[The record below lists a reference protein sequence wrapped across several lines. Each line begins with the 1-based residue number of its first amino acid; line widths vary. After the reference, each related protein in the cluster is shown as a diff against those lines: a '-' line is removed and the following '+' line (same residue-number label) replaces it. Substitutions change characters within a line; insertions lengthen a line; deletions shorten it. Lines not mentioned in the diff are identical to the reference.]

1 MEGTI
6 HKITH
11 EATISPEAEKKE
23 TDTDIDI
30 RLPFKTRGSIEF
42 GIGEYGMAWLGN
54 IVLLFGI
61 TFLTQN
67 LQNSGNTLFAV
78 ITGYASVAAI
88 YAASFYAKRAYSY
101 LSKLLFF
108 NGHIILYYL
117 TLRLYFFQEY
127 PLIKN
132 PAIVLILLIFVTTY
146 FLFLAYKKQSQFQFG
161 FVLLLLLGTGVVSN
175 STHFLLAITLMIS
188 VFSLLMYQ
196 RFNWL
201 KMLFFFITLIY
212 FVQLNW
218 LLNNPVITKL
228 PQFRPE
234 HEFGILY
241 LIANAVVFSLLAILP
256 KKEDNSEEIII
267 SAIIWN
273 GLGFTAVMAL
283 TVVTY
288 FTKQFIFICGI
299 ISLFCLLYSFLLK
312 KKSFL
317 KIAAPLYAIYGFVAM
332 SIFIYGIFL
341 LPKAYLFL
349 AVQSFLV
356 VSVALWFRS
365 RFMVIANIFL
375 FILLLILYLKDP
387 VNDVGTNF
395 AFMLVAFITARVMNW
410 KKERLNLKTDF
421 IRNLYLISG
430 FIMTLISF
438 HHAMPKSYITVS
450 WIAAAIFF
458 FVFGYLIKN
467 IKYRWLAIATLIASA
482 VNLVFV
488 DMKNMEIGFRI
499 LIFLVMAV
507 ISIAV
512 SIVYTKFVSAKK
524 DQSYLSEK
532 ETKKSE
538 IQ

>member
-1 MEGTI
+1 MNIENDEHFSLTALHEKLNKLEERITSLEGTI

-11 EATISPEAEKKE
+11 EGAILSGTEKRE
-23 TDTDIDI
+23 IDSDIEI
-30 RLPFKTRGSIEF
+30 KLPFKPRGSIEF

-54 IVLLFGI
+54 IVLLFGV

-67 LQNSGNTLFAV
+67 IHNSGNALFAAIV
-78 ITGYASVAAI
+78 GYTIVAAI
-88 YAASFYAKRAYSY
+88 YIASFYARKAYSY

-117 TLRLYFFQEY
+117 TLRLYYFQDNPVIE
-127 PLIKN
+127 N
-132 PAIVLILLIFVTTY
+132 PAIVLILLVLVTAY
-146 FLFLAYKKQSQFQFG
+146 FLFMAYKKQSQFQFG
-161 FVLLLLLGTGVVSN
+161 FVLLLLLGSGVVSN
-175 STHFLLAITLMIS
+175 STHFILTITLVIS
-188 VFSLLMYQ
+188 ILSLLMYQ
-196 RFNWL
+196 RFNWI
-201 KMLFFFITLIY
+201 KMLFFFITIIY

-218 LLNNPVITKL
+218 LLNNPIITKL
-228 PQFRPE
+228 PQFRNE
-234 HEFGILY
+234 HEFGIIY
-241 LIANAVVFSLLAILP
+241 LIANAVVFSFLAILP
-256 KKEDNSEEIII
+256 KKEDNSEELII

-273 GLGFTAVMAL
+273 GLGFTTVLAL

-299 ISLFCLLYSFLLK
+299 ISFFCLLYSFLLK

-375 FILLLILYLKDP
+375 FILLLILYLKEP

-395 AFMLVAFITARVMNW
+395 AFMLVAFITARVINW

-421 IRNLYLISG
+421 IRNLFLISG

-438 HHAMPKSYITVS
+438 YHAMPKSYITVS
-450 WIAAAIFF
+450 WIAAGILFF
-458 FVFGYLIKN
+458 F
-467 IKYRWLAIATLIASA
+467 
-482 VNLVFV
+482 
-488 DMKNMEIGFRI
+488 
-499 LIFLVMAV
+499 
-507 ISIAV
+507 
-512 SIVYTKFVSAKK
+512 
-524 DQSYLSEK
+524 LSCC
-532 ETKKSE
+532 
-538 IQ
+538 